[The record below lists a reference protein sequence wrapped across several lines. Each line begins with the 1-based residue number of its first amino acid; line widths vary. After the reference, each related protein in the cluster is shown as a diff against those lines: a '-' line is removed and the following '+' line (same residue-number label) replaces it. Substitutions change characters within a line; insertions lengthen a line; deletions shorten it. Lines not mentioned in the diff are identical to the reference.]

1 MTMTPDNPD
10 NLMRDLQRLDPVKP
24 GELDG
29 AANTADAAEL
39 LQRILSDEQDPAA
52 DASHADDHLRRPDR
66 NVRGGGWRFR
76 PPKLALGAV
85 AVAAVAILALIVGLS
100 AGGGGG
106 GGKDR
111 LASAL
116 GGAAA
121 AAASRQAAAEQ
132 PYTYLKTREVSVNTT
147 DADQRSW
154 KVYQPTTRE
163 EWVTRDGSGRMRIVA
178 GPSRFVNSSD
188 RAEWEGAGRPT
199 FLTLGFGRRT
209 EKRWLAAG
217 MLRGGVEELPADP
230 DALAARLRDEAELD
244 HGEIPV
250 PAATLQLIAEDLRNP
265 VASPELRQAL
275 YEAAKRV
282 PGISYLGEQT
292 DPEGR
297 SGIAIGVTSSDPGG
311 STLYSMIFD
320 PHTSEVLATETT
332 SPAPGYSGDS
342 EAPTIVRARVFLES
356 RGIASLPED
365 EAMSLSGFEPSTPS
379 GEPTTSYLI
388 YRVPGD
394 VGAR

>member
-1 MTMTPDNPD
+1 MTMTPDN
-10 NLMRDLQRLDPVKP
+10 LMRELQRLDPVKP
-24 GELDG
+24 GELEG
-29 AANTADAAEL
+29 AADTADAAGL
-39 LQRILSDEQDPAA
+39 LERILSDEQDPAA
-52 DASHADDHLRRPDR
+52 DAPHSDDRVRRPDR
-66 NVRGGGWRFR
+66 KVRRGGWRSR
-76 PPKLALGAV
+76 PPKLALAAA
-85 AVAAVAILALIVGLS
+85 AVAAVAILVLIVGLS
-100 AGGGGG
+100 SGG

-111 LASAL
+111 LAGAL
-116 GGAAA
+116 DGAAA
-121 AAASRQAAAEQ
+121 AAASRQASAQQ

-163 EWVTRDGSGRMRIVA
+163 EWVTRNGSGRMRIVA
-178 GPSRFVNSSD
+178 GPSRFVDSSD

-217 MLRGGVEELPADP
+217 MLRGGVEELPTDP
-230 DALAARLRDEAELD
+230 AALAARLRDEAELN
-244 HGEIPV
+244 HGELPV

-275 YEAAKRV
+275 YGAAKRV
-282 PGISYLGEQT
+282 PGISYLGEET

-297 SGIAIGVTSSDPGG
+297 SGIAIGVTSSDSGG
-311 STLYSMIFD
+311 PTVYSMIFD

-332 SPAPGYSGDS
+332 SPAPGDPADS
-342 EAPTIVRARVFLES
+342 EAPTLVRARVFLES